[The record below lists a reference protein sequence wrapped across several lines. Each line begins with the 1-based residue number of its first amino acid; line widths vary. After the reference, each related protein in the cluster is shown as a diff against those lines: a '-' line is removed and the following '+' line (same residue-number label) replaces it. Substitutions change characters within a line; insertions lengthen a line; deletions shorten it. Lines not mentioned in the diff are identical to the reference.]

1 MNLLL
6 LLCAFVT
13 LFCKHTNALPNGAPI
28 GTCISMRPSAAKHRA
43 EAQTTNPPYVIEVDK
58 SYYAENSTVK
68 VYIKACGNDTIGGF
82 LIEARKKNE
91 QIPLGH
97 FNKIPSQTKHLD
109 CTSMNAETE
118 VRKFS
123 KLSTHLDHPG
133 VP

>member
-1 MNLLL
+1 MNLLF
-6 LLCAFVT
+6 LLCTFVP
-13 LFCKHTNALPNGAPI
+13 LLYKHTNALPNGAPI

-68 VYIKACGNDTIGGF
+68 VYIKACGDDIIGGF

-109 CTSMNAETE
+109 CTSMNAETA
-118 VRKFS
+118 VRKFF